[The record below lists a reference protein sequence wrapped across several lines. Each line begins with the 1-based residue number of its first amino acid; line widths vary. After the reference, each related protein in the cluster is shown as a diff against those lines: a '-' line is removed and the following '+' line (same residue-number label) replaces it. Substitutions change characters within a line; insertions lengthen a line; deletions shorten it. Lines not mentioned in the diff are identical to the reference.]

1 MTDRHIPHFQ
11 EELEQLKARL
21 LEMGGLAE
29 DRLRLAV
36 RGLVDRDLAMVEK
49 VLAGDAA
56 INQLHIEID
65 DRCFKLLALHQPM
78 AVDLRA
84 IVSAVKIN
92 TDLERVGDLAVN
104 IAEAVRRYLQH
115 PPVKELV
122 DIPRMAVIAQDMLR
136 DALDAYV
143 RRDTTLAQD
152 VLDRDDELD
161 ALKTLVFR
169 DLMTHMLR
177 DPETIEP
184 SLDLILISRH
194 LERIGDHA
202 TNVAEDVIFMVSAKD
217 VRHHAEHPHT
227 H

>member
-1 MTDRHIPHFQ
+1 MTERHIPHFQ

-29 DRLRLAV
+29 DRVRLAV
-36 RGLVDRDLAMVEK
+36 SGLVDRDLTMVER
-49 VLAGDAA
+49 VLAGDTA

-115 PPVKELV
+115 PPVKELI

-143 RRDTTLAQD
+143 RRDTLLAQN

-161 ALKTLVFR
+161 ALKTMVFR
-169 DLMTHMLR
+169 ELMTHMLNE
-177 DPETIEP
+177 PATIEP

-217 VRHHAEHPHT
+217 VRHHAEQQH
-227 H
+227 